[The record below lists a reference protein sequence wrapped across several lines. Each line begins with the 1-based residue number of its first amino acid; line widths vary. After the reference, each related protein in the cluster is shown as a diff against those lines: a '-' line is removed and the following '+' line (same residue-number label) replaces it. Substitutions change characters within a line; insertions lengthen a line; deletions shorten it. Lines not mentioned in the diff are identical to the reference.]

1 MQANNEFL
9 IPTGGVEDMIT
20 LPRLSEGALLYN
32 LRERYDNGFIYV
44 LITSPLISI
53 STTDVSLNPLV
64 VVACRTDIQTYT
76 GTILVSVNPYQRLPI
91 YGPDI
96 LKTYLGK

>member
-44 LITSPLISI
+44 RITSPLLHAFPELI
-53 STTDVSLNPLV
+53 
-64 VVACRTDIQTYT
+64 
-76 GTILVSVNPYQRLPI
+76 
-91 YGPDI
+91 
-96 LKTYLGK
+96 